1 MTSELIL
8 QDSELIIQ
16 DSELILQDSELI
28 LHDSELIWYSRIVS
42 WYSNIVSWYSRILS
56 WYSRI
61 LSWYSKLNIGT
72 CCMYSVLDC
81 CLLCLFAFYN
91 SYMYSKIE
99 LCSCSSEVSSERK
112 SFDRYGFWSIG
123 LRPLQTLG
131 LPSTS
136 IFTFS
141 LGIGHSFISVCSL
154 NFDIHFVLIILLF
167 LHYTIYCTSV
177 HGHWSMSIQT
187 VLWVTISLSYTVV
200 GNVVS

>member
-1 MTSELIL
+1 MLARVLMFQARELILMTIHSIVILLPTRGYSVFMTSELIL

-61 LSWYSKLNIGT
+61 LSWYSKLNIGAY
-72 CCMYSVLDC
+72 CMYSVLDC

-112 SFDRYGFWSIG
+112 SFDRYGFWS
-123 LRPLQTLG
+123 L
-131 LPSTS
+131 
-136 IFTFS
+136 
-141 LGIGHSFISVCSL
+141 
-154 NFDIHFVLIILLF
+154 
-167 LHYTIYCTSV
+167 
-177 HGHWSMSIQT
+177 
-187 VLWVTISLSYTVV
+187 
-200 GNVVS
+200 